1 MTDKELIDIF
11 NQLDPIEKDRI
22 YQKAVSEI
30 EDEEYRKL
38 LQSLPKVLA
47 ND

>member
-22 YQKAVSEI
+22 YQQAVSEI
-30 EDEEYRKL
+30 EDDEYRKL

>member
-1 MTDKELIDIF
+1 MSEKEMINIF

-22 YQKAVSEI
+22 YQQAVSEI
-30 EDEEYRKL
+30 EDDEYRRL
-38 LQSLPKVLA
+38 LQSLPKVLP